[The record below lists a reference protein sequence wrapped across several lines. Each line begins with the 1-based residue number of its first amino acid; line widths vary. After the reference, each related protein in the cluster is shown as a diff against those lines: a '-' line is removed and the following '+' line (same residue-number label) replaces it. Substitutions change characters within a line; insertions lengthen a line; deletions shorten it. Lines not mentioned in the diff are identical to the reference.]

1 MTILRNIIAFV
12 ILGLVLFLALTN
24 AAPVRVSAFG
34 SQTPELPLFV
44 FLLVFFVLGYL
55 LAALFGAVRQTTL
68 RRQIARL
75 ERELARDAGHSS
87 DPSTGSGGTG
97 AGT

>member
-1 MTILRNIIAFV
+1 MTILRNIMALL

-34 SQTPELPLFV
+34 YQTPELPLFV
-44 FLLVFFVLGYL
+44 FLLVFFALGYL
-55 LAALFGAVRQTTL
+55 LAALVGAVRQTSL

-75 ERELARDAGHSS
+75 ERELAGGAGRGAASPAVS
-87 DPSTGSGGTG
+87 AGTG
-97 AGT
+97 NDN

>member
-1 MTILRNIIAFV
+1 MTILRNIMALL

-34 SQTPELPLFV
+34 YQTPELPLFI
-44 FLLVFFVLGYL
+44 FLLVFFALGYL
-55 LAALFGAVRQTTL
+55 LAALVGAVRQATL

-75 ERELARDAGHSS
+75 EREVARGAGHGAA
-87 DPSTGSGGTG
+87 PS
-97 AGT
+97 AGTVKTGNEN